1 MRHNFT
7 DKKIPKPQPDTTL
20 TDHSV
25 RTELPKSAGQ
35 WGKPSPA
42 EPGIKVVRVPCK
54 KETGTTERGR
64 GSPSTRTPPMSGSGT
79 DRQRGKKK
87 NEATSNFFQSR
98 LARLCPPK
106 NAPPSVCHFI
116 SRSGRFEPCL
126 GQCPTCPTPLQSS
139 QLSCPLTVSVTL
151 WIGPKS
157 AHDPASEFHFQQ
169 FHNEKGSGGS
179 FLPTF
184 LLVIVF
190 GDILCKELAFNEVV
204 PSPAPRGLLS
214 NYA

>member
-64 GSPSTRTPPMSGSGT
+64 GSPSTRTPLMSGSGT
-79 DRQRGKKK
+79 DRPRDKKK
-87 NEATSNFFQSR
+87 NEVRSGFFQSR
-98 LARLCPPK
+98 PATLCPPK
-106 NAPPSVCHFI
+106 NASPSVCHFI

-126 GQCPTCPTPLQSS
+126 GQCPTCPTQPPSS
-139 QLSCPLTVSVTL
+139 HLSCPLMVSVTL
-151 WIGPKS
+151 WIGRKS
-157 AHDPASEFHFQQ
+157 AHDPASEFRLQQ
-169 FHNEKGSGGS
+169 CHNEKGSGGS
-179 FLPTF
+179 FLPIF
-184 LLVIVF
+184 PLVTVF
-190 GDILCKELAFNEVV
+190 GHMLCKELAFHGAV
-204 PSPAPRGLLS
+204 PSPVPQ
-214 NYA
+214 